1 MTIQEEIQN
10 GEKLDLSQF
19 RENNRYKAKLAK
31 GGLSANIWDTY
42 SAFANT
48 DGGLILLGVNETL
61 LGKLPT
67 KLPSNLEVTFRAICE
82 DGYASNQELT
92 ARTNQSERIIRNHTA
107 KLKELNYIKLGD
119 SKMSLSEYIIH
130 IA

>member
-10 GEKLDLSQF
+10 GEKLNLSQF

-61 LGKLPT
+61 LGKLPSKVPT

-82 DGYASNQELT
+82 
-92 ARTNQSERIIRNHTA
+92 AR
-107 KLKELNYIKLGD
+107 LLGD